1 MEVESVQVELLRLA
15 AGSLTGEHKRAFI
28 AEVTVRL
35 CDGRVRQAEDRFGW
49 NRKCIRKGLAERESG
64 KIIPPNYAN
73 TGYANTGR
81 RRFEDRHPKFA
92 DDVRDIAEPQTQT
105 DPELKTDRRYLN
117 LTSAEVRTKL
127 ITEKAWKS
135 NELPAG
141 RTMRR
146 ILNRMGYRLKK
157 IQKGKPLKKTEH
169 ADAVFANIQ
178 AVKAAAR
185 DDPETLEISGDTKA
199 KVAIGRYSRGGKNT
213 HWVRRESR
221 RGVGS

>member
-15 AGSLTGEHKRAFI
+15 AGKLTGEHKRAFI

-64 KIIPPNYAN
+64 KVIPANYAK
-73 TGYANTGR
+73 TGR
-81 RRFEDRHPKFA
+81 QRFEDLHPKFA
-92 DDVRDIAEPQTQT
+92 DDLRDIAEPQTQT

-117 LTSAEVRTKL
+117 LTSAEVRTRL
-127 ITEKAWKS
+127 IDEKGWKAD
-135 NELPAG
+135 ELPAG
-141 RTMRR
+141 RSMRR

-169 ADAVFANIQ
+169 TDAIFENVQ
-178 AVKAAAR
+178 AVRAASR
-185 DDPETLEISGDTKA
+185 DAPHTLEISGDTKA
-199 KVAIGRYSRGGKNT
+199 KVAIGDYSRGGKNAD
-213 HWVRRESR
+213 RF
-221 RGVGS
+221 

>member
-15 AGSLTGEHKRAFI
+15 ARKLTGADRRAFV

-49 NRKCIRKGLAERESG
+49 NRLMIRKGLRERETG
-64 KIIPPNYAN
+64 EVIPGRYEH
-73 TGYANTGR
+73 TGR
-81 RRFEDRHPKFA
+81 QRFEDLDAKFA
-92 DDVRDIAEPQTQT
+92 DDVRDIAEPQTQA
-105 DPELKTDRRYLN
+105 DPELKSERRYLN

-127 ITEKAWKS
+127 IEDKGWKAAD
-135 NELPAG
+135 LPAG

-157 IQKGKPLKKTEH
+157 IRKGQPLKKTEH
-169 ADAVFANIQ
+169 TDAIFANVQ

-185 DDPETLEISGDTKA
+185 SDPETLEISGDTKA
-199 KVAIGRYSRGGKNT
+199 KVAIGDYSRGGKNT
-213 HWVRRESR
+213 HRV
-221 RGVGS
+221 